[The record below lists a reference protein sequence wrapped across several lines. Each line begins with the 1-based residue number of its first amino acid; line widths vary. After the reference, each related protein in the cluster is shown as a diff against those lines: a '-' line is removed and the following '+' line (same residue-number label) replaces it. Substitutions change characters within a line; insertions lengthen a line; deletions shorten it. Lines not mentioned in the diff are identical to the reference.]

1 MTIHDGPTGI
11 CRSCLQEVAAVLSFR
26 RRCSRANEYLRN
38 RYQGIYYNSATG
50 VRDQPF
56 FTTFFDLGDESW
68 LMTTEADCN
77 QQESLEMTDDLLED
91 LSGMYRSE
99 YDSLH

>member
-26 RRCSRANEYLRN
+26 RRCSLSNEYLRN

-50 VRDQPF
+50 ISSNQPF
-56 FTTFFDLGDESW
+56 YTTFIDLGDENW
-68 LMTTEADCN
+68 LMATETDCS
-77 QQESLEMTDDLLED
+77 QEESLEMADDLLED
-91 LSGMYRSE
+91 LSGVF
-99 YDSLH
+99 